1 MIEGAELGRR
11 IADVR
16 ERIARAAER
25 AGRAADEVRLL
36 AVTKT
41 FPREVVD
48 RTLAAG
54 LKLFGENRVAEAAVK
69 YAGLTDAC
77 ELHLI
82 GHLQRNKAAAAAGLF
97 ACVQSIDKPETAAA
111 LARRCGELGRT
122 MEVLVEYNTS
132 GEAGKSG
139 VTDRDSLFACLDA
152 VQAMPVLRLRGL
164 MTVGPIGGDTLEV
177 RRSFRMLARLFAEI
191 RSDRRPAGFDTLSMG
206 MSGDFEAAVEEG
218 ATLVRLG
225 TALFGART

>member
-25 AGRAADEVRLL
+25 AGRPADEVRLM

-41 FPREVVD
+41 FPREVVE
-48 RTLAAG
+48 RAMAAG
-54 LKLFGENRVAEAAVK
+54 LRLFGENRVQEAAAK

-77 ELHLI
+77 ELHLV

-97 ACVQSIDKPETAAA
+97 ACVQSIDKPETAMA
-111 LARRCGELGRT
+111 LARRCDALGRR
-122 MEVLVEYNTS
+122 MDVLVEFNTS
-132 GEAGKSG
+132 GEATKSG
-139 VTDRDSLFACLDA
+139 VTDRDGLLACLDA
-152 VQAMPVLRLRGL
+152 VQGLPALRLRGL
-164 MTVGPIGGDTLEV
+164 MTVGPLGADAPEV
-177 RRSFRMLARLFAEI
+177 RRAFRLLARLFAEV
-191 RSDRRPAGFDTLSMG
+191 RADRRPEGFDTLSMG

-225 TALFGART
+225 TALFGARP

>member
-1 MIEGAELGRR
+1 VSGIPDLASR
-11 IADVR
+11 IADVH
-16 ERIARAAER
+16 ERIAHAAAR
-25 AGRAADEVRLL
+25 AGRDAGAVRLM

-41 FPREVVD
+41 FPREVVEAA
-48 RTLAAG
+48 LAAG
-54 LKLFGENRVAEAAVK
+54 LVLFGENRVAEAAAK
-69 YAGLTDAC
+69 YTGLTDSC

-111 LARRCGELGRT
+111 LARRCEELDRR
-122 MEVLVEYNTS
+122 MDVLVEYNTS
-132 GEAGKSG
+132 GEASKSG
-139 VTDRDSLFACLDA
+139 ATDRDGLLACLDA
-152 VQAMPVLRLRGL
+152 VRGMPALRLRGL

-177 RRSFRMLARLFAEI
+177 RRAFRLLARLFEEI
-191 RSDRRPAGFDTLSMG
+191 RAERKPADFDTLSMG

-225 TALFGART
+225 TALFGARS

>member
-1 MIEGAELGRR
+1 MSGVPDLAAR

-25 AGRAADEVRLL
+25 AGRTADEVRLM

-41 FPREVVD
+41 FPRDVVE

-54 LKLFGENRVAEAAVK
+54 VSLFGENRVAEAAAK
-69 YAGLTDAC
+69 YADLTGAC

-82 GHLQRNKAAAAAGLF
+82 GHLQRNKAAVAAGLF

-111 LARRCGELGRT
+111 LARRCEALGRT
-122 MEVLVEYNTS
+122 MDVLVEYNTS
-132 GEAGKSG
+132 GESGKSG
-139 VTDRDSLFACLDA
+139 ATDRDGLFACIDA
-152 VQAMPVLRLRGL
+152 IQGLPALALRGL
-164 MTVGPIGGDTLEV
+164 MTVGPLGGDTLEV
-177 RRSFRMLARLFAEI
+177 RRSFRLLARLFAEI
-191 RSDRRPAGFDTLSMG
+191 RSDRTPARFDTLSMG

-218 ATLVRLG
+218 STLVRIG
-225 TALFGART
+225 SALFGARA